1 MNKTQN
7 DMEIN
12 AAIIKARELLKEIP
26 GVDSIIGAWDV
37 YCAHMD
43 GPTIQVGPSFDEV
56 INNPNPQDQRIGLQI
71 LVGIYNRLA
80 PFEDRIVSLF
90 KILDFAK
97 LPGLDEI
104 VRKRLSFLNCYC
116 SEFHTYQ
123 MTMTEL
129 GLLDNQE
136 QTRKQPAKSK
146 RNSGKDAA
154 NKLSALTGIYQKL
167 QDKEFIVNGRWTGS
181 AACFW
186 TLVYELNI
194 NHEIDNGGLAWV
206 DVARWV
212 GVPADEMDDLIHNA
226 QNGFYGNKSKKA
238 RGLKAAEL
246 RIICKK

>member
-1 MNKTQN
+1 
-7 DMEIN
+7 MEIK

-26 GVDSIIGAWDV
+26 DVDSIIAAWDV

-43 GPTIQVGPSFDEV
+43 GPWVNVGPYPEDGYNS
-56 INNPNPQDQRIGLQI
+56 PNPQDQKIGLKM
-71 LVGIYNRLA
+71 LADIYSRLA

-90 KILDFAK
+90 KILDLAYMSI
-97 LPGLDEI
+97 LDEI
-104 VRKRLSFLNCYC
+104 VRNKLSFLNCYC

-129 GLLDNQE
+129 GLLDSQKR
-136 QTRKQPAKSK
+136 QRKRPIRSK
-146 RNSGKDAA
+146 RSSGTDAE
-154 NKLSALTGIYQKL
+154 NKLSALTDIYQKL

-181 AACFW
+181 PACFW

-212 GVPADEMDDLIHNA
+212 GVPADEMDDLIHSA
-226 QNGFYGNKSKKA
+226 QNGYYSSKSKKA
-238 RGLKAAEL
+238 REPRAAEL
-246 RIICKK
+246 RIICQK

>member
-1 MNKTQN
+1 MNKKQN
-7 DMEIN
+7 DMEII
-12 AAIIKARELLKEIP
+12 AAIIKARELLGEIP

-43 GPTIQVGPSFDEV
+43 GPWVAIGPDPEDGF
-56 INNPNPQDQRIGLQI
+56 NTPNPQDQKIGLKM
-71 LVGIYNRLA
+71 LAGIYSRLA

-90 KILDFAK
+90 NILDLAHMSI
-97 LPGLDEI
+97 LDEV
-104 VRKRLSFLNCYC
+104 VRNKLSFLNCYC

-123 MTMTEL
+123 ITMMEL
-129 GLLDNQE
+129 GLLDGQE
-136 QTRKQPAKSK
+136 QQRKQSTKSK
-146 RNSGKDAA
+146 RRSGTDAA

-181 AACFW
+181 PACFW

-212 GVPADEMDDLIHNA
+212 GVPADEMEKLMHSA
-226 QNGFYGNKSKKA
+226 QVGFDGNKSKKA
-238 RGLKAAEL
+238 RGLRAAEL
-246 RIICKK
+246 RIICQK